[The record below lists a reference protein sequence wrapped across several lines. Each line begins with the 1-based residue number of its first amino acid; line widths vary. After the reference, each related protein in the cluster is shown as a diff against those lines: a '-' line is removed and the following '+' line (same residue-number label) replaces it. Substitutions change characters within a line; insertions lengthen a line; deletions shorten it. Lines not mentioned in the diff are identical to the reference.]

1 MSVAISVNINDR
13 ATPGLKKLLGALG
26 PNERNDL
33 NVIGAQAAVEGAK
46 AYHRDFDSQGG
57 WFNQSR
63 STWGPGRK
71 RTQWP
76 RDVTRAWARGPV
88 DADRAIILNA
98 HPHYRFKVYGG
109 TIRGRPWIT
118 LPIDPRA
125 HGRTTKQFER
135 VTGFRLFRPRGR
147 DILMFVERKGS
158 PAKVAY
164 ALKRAI
170 SQNPWPGALPVD
182 DVFLEPF
189 IKAVARE
196 LKQAL

>member
-1 MSVAISVNINDR
+1 MSVSISVNITD
-13 ATPGLKKLLGALG
+13 TVTTGLKTLLGFLDDQ
-26 PNERNDL
+26 EREDL
-33 NVIGAQAAVEGAK
+33 NKIGARAAVEGAK
-46 AYHRDFDSQGG
+46 DYHRQFDAAGG
-57 WFNQSR
+57 WFNHSR
-63 STWGPGRK
+63 STWGPGRQ

-76 RDVTRAWARGPV
+76 RDITRAWATGPT
-88 DADRAIILNA
+88 DSNRAIITNS

-109 TIRGRPWIT
+109 TVRGRPWIT

-147 DILMFVERKGS
+147 DILMFTERKGS

-170 SQNPWPGALPVD
+170 TQNPWPGALPVD

-189 IKAVARE
+189 VKAMAEE
-196 LKQAL
+196 LDRAL